1 MHLCLENHS
10 KNLVTLWQGKYKGL
24 DEGSESYCIPDNVWE
39 IIGKETALA
48 GNTIPSSFGCHTPNI
63 WSEKHLFTAED
74 WAFWMVHIAP
84 YVLRNHFNCP
94 KYYKH
99 FMKFNSILKRALTK
113 HTIQYSFTEQDLDE
127 LEQDIVEYVKEYE
140 IIYYQFSA
148 QRLSTCPL
156 MLHVLLHI
164 PYDIRNNGP
173 PCNNWTFIME
183 RWCGSLLPA
192 IKSRKEPFTC
202 LALRQYQKVQL
213 FEVVNRY
220 NLVELMPQR
229 RDMDVPSRYEQLFKK
244 SAFISA
250 NSIYADLISF
260 LRKPVVQQ
268 YIPDLSIRKKIA
280 KHLTTS
286 FGGSIGSWL
295 DILLPTM
302 PCWAKV
308 HIGNGG
314 DLIRGAV
321 GQMTGQRAFCDASF
335 VRYELHADANA
346 HRPRAKEKFVRT
358 VYYGCLKYI
367 LQCTIPPNP
376 ISKNTEPEIVL
387 LAVVTTCGTQGRDA
401 TLELT
406 YFKAVTSYIEIVDLA
421 SICAVVGR
429 IRISVVDPQ
438 WAIVDCSGSWAR
450 TVFTDDS
457 LAAGVDV
464 SQRSEL

>member
-1 MHLCLENHS
+1 
-10 KNLVTLWQGKYKGL
+10 
-24 DEGSESYCIPDNVWE
+24 
-39 IIGKETALA
+39 
-48 GNTIPSSFGCHTPNI
+48 
-63 WSEKHLFTAED
+63 
-74 WAFWMVHIAP
+74 
-84 YVLRNHFNCP
+84 
-94 KYYKH
+94 
-99 FMKFNSILKRALTK
+99 
-113 HTIQYSFTEQDLDE
+113 
-127 LEQDIVEYVKEYE
+127 
-140 IIYYQFSA
+140 
-148 QRLSTCPL
+148 
-156 MLHVLLHI
+156 
-164 PYDIRNNGP
+164 
-173 PCNNWTFIME
+173 ME

-202 LALRQYQKVQL
+202 LALRQYQKAQL

-244 SAFISA
+244 SA
-250 NSIYADLISF
+250 YLISF

-268 YIPDLSIRKKIA
+268 YIPDLSIRKNIA

-286 FGGSIGSWL
+286 FGGLIGSWL

-302 PCWAKV
+302 PRWAKV
-308 HIGNGG
+308 RIGNGG

-321 GQMTGQRAFCDASF
+321 GQMTGQWAFRDASF
-335 VRYELHADANA
+335 VRYELHADANV

-358 VYYGCLKYI
+358 VYYGRLEYI

-438 WAIVDCSGSWAR
+438 WAIVDLSGSWAR